1 MMESAPHSSGT
12 PNLLFNLTICHRLI
26 QQILCYFSSWFL
38 LPFLPPFCNTSHFS
52 ILREISQSLWRKASY
67 KNINFQVDCRKWVTH
82 ERKKRSSFFVIFLL
96 TFLCISVKHIDVI
109 SLSWPR
115 LFLRGQNWCQ
125 VTYWCWCE
133 ALRVTLCHC
142 LGYREVITDPDN
154 KKQSVSVG
162 KTAVLT
168 NRGAS
173 ILPLKVGIFTI
184 SSSNQDLASFL
195 FICLVILL
203 CFQ

>member
-1 MMESAPHSSGT
+1 MMESDPHSSGT

-109 SLSWPR
+109 SLSWPC

-133 ALRVTLCHC
+133 ALKVTLSRVQRGHHR
-142 LGYREVITDPDN
+142 YRQQEAIGLCRKD
-154 KKQSVSVG
+154 
-162 KTAVLT
+162 
-168 NRGAS
+168 
-173 ILPLKVGIFTI
+173 
-184 SSSNQDLASFL
+184 SSSNKQRS
-195 FICLVILL
+195 IYITS
-203 CFQ
+203 